1 MSFAG
6 TQAEDGS
13 GHAGCTRLGMVISKK
28 ASCSSTQL
36 ESLRFAIAGRVTAWD
51 PIERRLQMGQCD
63 FWVVPTVSVSDVVP
77 AAVVMVMGHVEPPEP
92 RWIVT
97 VLKLDD

>member
-1 MSFAG
+1 
-6 TQAEDGS
+6 
-13 GHAGCTRLGMVISKK
+13 VISKK
-28 ASCSSTQL
+28 ASFSPTQL

-51 PIERRLQMGQCD
+51 PVERR
-63 FWVVPTVSVSDVVP
+63 VI
-77 AAVVMVMGHVEPPEP
+77 GHVEPPEP